1 MIRQVLIFSLLCE
14 FIFCLNIDEII
25 LCDCHSHNDYLNEA
39 PLFNALNHGFKSIEV
54 DIILYKESL
63 YVAHHRWQKR
73 KNKVIEKLY
82 LDTLY
87 KIFLDNNGY
96 IYKNDNSLYLLVD
109 IKTSA
114 NDTYI
119 VLDKLLRNY
128 KPMLSRVVNDSVIYG
143 AVTIIL
149 SGNKPKIEYL
159 SNIEERYVFIDGR
172 LSDIGK
178 NIPNSLMPLVS
189 IDWTDKFNWVGIG
202 NLPVEEL
209 ITLNEIIFDVHSEG
223 KKLRFWGSPDNE
235 QTWQILFSSGV
246 DLINTDKILKL
257 YNFMKKQ

>member
-1 MIRQVLIFSLLCE
+1 MNRYVLIFSLLCE

-54 DIILYKESL
+54 DIFLYKESL
-63 YVAHHRWQKR
+63 YIAHYWWQKR

-96 IYKNDNSLYLLVD
+96 IYKNDNSLFLLVD

-128 KPMLSRVVNDSVIYG
+128 KPMLSRVINDSVIYG

-159 SNIEERYVFIDGR
+159 SNIGERYVFNGAY
-172 LSDIGK
+172 
-178 NIPNSLMPLVS
+178 
-189 IDWTDKFNWVGIG
+189 
-202 NLPVEEL
+202 
-209 ITLNEIIFDVHSEG
+209 
-223 KKLRFWGSPDNE
+223 
-235 QTWQILFSSGV
+235 Q
-246 DLINTDKILKL
+246 
-257 YNFMKKQ
+257 